1 MGNSRPVATYRP
13 AGESHDSQQL
23 AELRKFLTCIE
34 ARLPQAVAI
43 MYSRLLEA
51 IPEAA
56 GLFKGNVQEQQQ
68 QYLHMLREIV
78 KAHPFEPSVAGSG
91 LHRDLIDPRHRQA
104 WKLSLCLGVKRE
116 HFDKMKTMLVH
127 CFYEYCPE
135 HFSADA
141 EAALGFIF
149 DVLAKGL
156 NGTCGI
162 APEVWAHKNKLP
174 HQHKTVEPGNFVTF
188 LARQWD
194 EAL

>member
-1 MGNSRPVATYRP
+1 MSP
-13 AGESHDSQQL
+13 QQL

-56 GLFKGNVQEQQQ
+56 GLFKGNIQDQQQ

-78 KAHPFEPSVAGSG
+78 KLTRSSHLWPVQAFTGTSSIPAIDKLGSF
-91 LHRDLIDPRHRQA
+91 HSCI
-104 WKLSLCLGVKRE
+104 GVERE
-116 HFDKMKTMLVH
+116 HFDKMKTMLVQ
-127 CFYEYCPE
+127 CFQEYCPE
-135 HFSADA
+135 HFNSDA
-141 EAALGFIF
+141 EVALGFIF
-149 DVLAKGL
+149 DVLAKAS

-174 HQHKTVEPGNFVTF
+174 HQHKTVEPGNFADF
-188 LARQWD
+188 FGAAMD